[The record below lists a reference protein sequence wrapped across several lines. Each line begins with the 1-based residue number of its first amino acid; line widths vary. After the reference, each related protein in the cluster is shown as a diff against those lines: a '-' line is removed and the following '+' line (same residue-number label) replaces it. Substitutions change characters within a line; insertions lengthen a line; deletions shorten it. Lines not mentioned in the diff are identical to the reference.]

1 MAVKFFNECS
11 FPKVIGV
18 VASGAGPVAVGWL
31 GWKGYVKNC
40 TPIVQVNV
48 SERRQAKIVSIDA
61 EYLEDCAAVDEVK
74 NVDPKGDEKV
84 AAIAKKYPTTWIK
97 LSYLDHEPVCAPP
110 LFAVCTGAQSVDSAT
125 MFLEDIATISYED
138 TSYCTNKTH
147 WNVSFQRQHLMQ
159 LRHSL
164 EQQAIG
170 EKPAR

>member
-1 MAVKFFNECS
+1 MKNQSLRKLFQEFS
-11 FPKVIGV
+11 FHRFAAKVIGV

-97 LSYLDHEPVCAPP
+97 LRCVKQRIAIWIMSQSAHHHCSLCAQVRSP
-110 LFAVCTGAQSVDSAT
+110 LIQPLCSSR
-125 MFLEDIATISYED
+125 I
-138 TSYCTNKTH
+138 
-147 WNVSFQRQHLMQ
+147 
-159 LRHSL
+159 
-164 EQQAIG
+164 
-170 EKPAR
+170 